1 MCFITRGILRWGL
14 IATLGLGGLTLLIGP
29 QRVAAG
35 MAQVRHKLQGAVD
48 KCVDDPIALRRQLQ
62 SLAEQYPDR
71 IAEVRGEL
79 AAVDNQISQ
88 FNRDSEIAQRVVA
101 MTTDDLSNL
110 KTLVTRAE
118 ATAAASATPV
128 NIRFENR
135 RFDINQAY
143 AEAGRINSVRV
154 SYQDRLASNT
164 QQLTILT
171 EQKTRLSE
179 ILTKLDSEYQ
189 SFEAKLWQLDRQ
201 IDAIERNDRLIDMT
215 KEMQATLESYSKF
228 GKVGNLQQLE
238 SKLAELRTVQEAQ
251 LDALRHKTTN
261 RDYESEA
268 EHQLNT
274 GDKTNPFSD
283 VFDGVDDQG
292 NSSDDDA
299 KPKAKPSSNK
309 DSVAFNSPII
319 IE

>member
-1 MCFITRGILRWGL
+1 MTRGILRWGL
-14 IATLGLGGLTLLIGP
+14 IATLGLGGLTLLVGP

-62 SLAEQYPDR
+62 SLAEEYPDR

-79 AAVDNQISQ
+79 AAVENQIAQ
-88 FNRDSEIAQRVVA
+88 FTRDSEIAERVVA
-101 MTTDDLSNL
+101 MTTEDLGQL

-118 ATAAASATPV
+118 ATAASSATPV

-164 QQLTILT
+164 QQLNILN
-171 EQKTRLSE
+171 EQKSRLSD
-179 ILTKLDSEYQ
+179 ILAKLDSEYQ

-215 KEMQATLESYSKF
+215 KQMQETLASYSKF
-228 GKVGNLQQLE
+228 GKVGNLNQLE

-251 LDALRHKTTN
+251 LDALRNKSTN
-261 RDYESEA
+261 RDYQSEA

-274 GDKTNPFSD
+274 GDTSNPFND
-283 VFDGVDDQG
+283 VFEGIDE
-292 NSSDDDA
+292 DA
-299 KPKAKPSSNK
+299 DEDAPAAKPSSNNK
-309 DSVAFNSPII
+309 GSVAFNSPII